1 MEKFPQCAI
10 CGTTQQLLRC
20 AKCKTIFYCSTA
32 HQHMDWPTHKH
43 SCRMLAKQRNNN
55 RMQHLQ
61 QAVAATTLN
70 NTNALTLPTSSGSN
84 STCTNSTSD
93 VDAGHHRWSLTT
105 SNDATAGIIGFGLL
119 GGSESAEVDP
129 SILTTVPPMAIMM
142 GKNVNGCGGVYERS
156 NVVSNDGIDTPN
168 QIPDTGGTVTSA
180 NLVQGPNAATT
191 ACMQPQYHH
200 VDQRLL
206 SPQYHQQQQQLM
218 QQQLQRQ
225 QMPPPQ
231 APYSPSS
238 NLSSHNAH
246 HQYEKSFSCQVG
258 SGGGVDENA
267 FGHANERRY
276 DELCRNIIN
285 DMNQY
290 GLSVVDDFLGVE
302 KGLQILNEVHRMYS
316 AGVFKDGQLVNNL
329 REEELRTIRGDK
341 ITWVKGVEPGCANVG
356 YLINQI
362 DAVIC
367 RANTMKNN
375 GQLGNYNI
383 KERTKAM
390 VACYPGSG
398 SHYVVHVDNPN
409 KDGRVITA
417 IYYLNVNWDTERS
430 GGVLRIF
437 PEHGN
442 SVADIEPKFD
452 RLIFFWSDR
461 RNPHEVQPS
470 HRTRYAITVWYFD
483 ANERE
488 AALNRI
494 KNNKNNTKAT
504 INTTAT
510 NANSTARPLAP
521 TNMHDNTNS
530 QTHTTNTT
538 APIITTQATQASTQ
552 ATTAIATTTPTST
565 PANMKTLTNAN
576 LNAIIS
582 SDSKCAIVNNTM
594 VNIDQHT
601 THSSNNKT
609 IVNTNTNL
617 CNSAALA
624 NSSEICT

>member
-1 MEKFPQCAI
+1 MENFPQCAI

-20 AKCKTIFYCSTA
+20 AKCKSIFYCSTT
-32 HQHMDWPTHKH
+32 HQHMDWPMHKL
-43 SCRMLAKQRNNN
+43 SCRMLAKQKNEN
-55 RMQHLQ
+55 RIQHLQ

-70 NTNALTLPTSSGSN
+70 NTLAPSMSTTSN
-84 STCTNSTSD
+84 D
-93 VDAGHHRWSLTT
+93 VDAGHHRWTNSM
-105 SNDATAGIIGFGLL
+105 NDMGIIGFGLL
-119 GGSESAEVDP
+119 GGNESAEVDP
-129 SILTTVPPMAIMM
+129 SVLTAVPPMAVMM
-142 GKNVNGCGGVYERS
+142 GNNDNGVVYNQS
-156 NVVSNDGIDTPN
+156 NGLANQSNPS
-168 QIPDTGGTVTSA
+168 QIPDAGGTVSGAGVMQNNTS
-180 NLVQGPNAATT
+180 L
-191 ACMQPQYHH
+191 CMQPQYHN

-206 SPQYHQQQQQLM
+206 SPQYHQQQHELM
-218 QQQLQRQ
+218 QQQLQYQ
-225 QMPPPQ
+225 QS
-231 APYSPSS
+231 SPSQTPYTA
-238 NLSSHNAH
+238 NITNHHAH
-246 HQYEKSFSCQVG
+246 HPYEKSICQVG

-267 FGHANERRY
+267 FGNANERRY
-276 DELCRNIIN
+276 DELCRNIIS

-494 KNNKNNTKAT
+494 KNSKNNAKSAT
-504 INTTAT
+504 NTTTTT
-510 NANSTARPLAP
+510 NANTTTRASAP
-521 TNMHDNTNS
+521 TNMHDNS
-530 QTHTTNTT
+530 SATHTNPQLNATNASAASLTTTQTTTAAALALATTTTT
-538 APIITTQATQASTQ
+538 APTM
-552 ATTAIATTTPTST
+552 PT
-565 PANMKTLTNAN
+565 PANSKMVANSNAN
-576 LNAIIS
+576 SNAIINN
-582 SDSKCAIVNNTM
+582 SKCASLNNTTTNM
-594 VNIDQHT
+594 NEHHHT
-601 THSSNNKT
+601 SSNN
-609 IVNTNTNL
+609 VV
-617 CNSAALA
+617 LA

>member
-20 AKCKTIFYCSTA
+20 AKCKSIFYCSTA
-32 HQHMDWPTHKH
+32 HQHMDWPMHKQ
-43 SCRMLAKQRNNN
+43 SCRMLAKQRNEN
-55 RMQHLQ
+55 RIQHLQ
-61 QAVAATTLN
+61 QAVAATTLS
-70 NTNALTLPTSSGSN
+70 NTIAPSMPTTSN
-84 STCTNSTSD
+84 D
-93 VDAGHHRWSLTT
+93 VDAGHHRWTT
-105 SNDATAGIIGFGLL
+105 STNDMAIIGFGLL
-119 GGSESAEVDP
+119 GGNESAEVDP
-129 SILTTVPPMAIMM
+129 SILTAVPPMAVMM
-142 GKNVNGCGGVYERS
+142 GNNDNGVAYNQTNGLANEA
-156 NVVSNDGIDTPN
+156 NPN
-168 QIPDTGGTVTSA
+168 QISDTGGTVTGAGIMQNNTS
-180 NLVQGPNAATT
+180 L
-191 ACMQPQYHH
+191 CMQPQYHH

-218 QQQLQRQ
+218 HQQLQCQ
-225 QMPPPQ
+225 QI
-231 APYSPSS
+231 SPSHTPYTA
-238 NLSSHNAH
+238 NLTNHNTH
-246 HQYEKSFSCQVG
+246 HHYEKSISCQVG

-267 FGHANERRY
+267 FGNANERRY
-276 DELCRNIIN
+276 DELCRNIIS

-375 GQLGNYNI
+375 GQMGNYNI

-417 IYYLNVNWDTERS
+417 IYYLNVNWDTDRS
-430 GGVLRIF
+430 GGILRIF

-494 KNNKNNTKAT
+494 KNNKNNAKSTT
-504 INTTAT
+504 NTTAR
-510 NANSTARPLAP
+510 ASAP
-521 TNMHDNTNS
+521 TNMHDNSST
-530 QTHTTNTT
+530 THTNPQLNTSNAS
-538 APIITTQATQASTQ
+538 APTI
-552 ATTAIATTTPTST
+552 ATTAAAPPTTATATTTPTMPT
-565 PANMKTLTNAN
+565 PANTKMVANSNATIN
-576 LNAIIS
+576 N
-582 SDSKCAIVNNTM
+582 SKCASINNATA
-594 VNIDQHT
+594 NIGEHHHT
-601 THSSNNKT
+601 NS
-609 IVNTNTNL
+609 
-617 CNSAALA
+617 NSAVLA

>member
-20 AKCKTIFYCSTA
+20 AKCKTIFYCSIA
-32 HQHMDWPTHKH
+32 HQHMDWPTHKQ
-43 SCRMLAKQRNNN
+43 SCRMLAKQKNNN
-55 RMQHLQ
+55 RIQHLQ

-70 NTNALTLPTSSGSN
+70 TPTLPNMSS
-84 STCTNSTSD
+84 D
-93 VDAGHHRWSLTT
+93 IDAGNHHWSTT
-105 SNDATAGIIGFGLL
+105 MNGVGIIGFGLID
-119 GGSESAEVDP
+119 GSESAEVDP
-129 SILTTVPPMAIMM
+129 SILTAVPPMAVM
-142 GKNVNGCGGVYERS
+142 GGNRNESGSINDSS
-156 NVVSNDGIDTPN
+156 NISANDGYEAIYK
-168 QIPDTGGTVTSA
+168 QISDTGGTVTSTSVIH
-180 NLVQGPNAATT
+180 NMSAATT
-191 ACMQPQYHH
+191 SCMQPQYHH

-206 SPQYHQQQQQLM
+206 SPQYHQQQQQLR
-218 QQQLQRQ
+218 QKQLQLQ
-225 QMPPPQ
+225 HMSPTQ
-231 APYSPSS
+231 APYSPTS
-238 NLSSHNAH
+238 NLSNHNTH
-246 HQYEKSFSCQVG
+246 HQYEKSFSCQIG

-267 FGHANERRY
+267 FGNANERRY
-276 DELCRNIIN
+276 DELCRNIIK
-285 DMNQY
+285 DMNEY

-302 KGLQILNEVHRMYS
+302 KGLQILNEVHHMYA

-341 ITWVKGVEPGCANVG
+341 ITWVKGQEPGCENVG

-367 RANTMKNN
+367 RANIMKNN
-375 GQLGNYNI
+375 GLLGNYNI

-417 IYYLNVNWDTERS
+417 IYYLNVNWDTARS

-437 PEHGN
+437 PSPFRIFPEHGN
-442 SVADIEPKFD
+442 TIADIDPKFD

-488 AALNRI
+488 EALNRI
-494 KNNKNNTKAT
+494 KNNKNNAKIPT
-504 INTTAT
+504 NTTSK
-510 NANSTARPLAP
+510 NANSTTRATAP
-521 TNMHDNTNS
+521 TNMHGNSNNTNTNTQS
-530 QTHTTNTT
+530 HTTNTT
-538 APIITTQATQASTQ
+538 SAHSVTTTTTSSSL
-552 ATTAIATTTPTST
+552 TAINTNI
-565 PANMKTLTNAN
+565 PANAN
-576 LNAIIS
+576 SNAIINN
-582 SDSKCAIVNNTM
+582 SKRASIKNSTAAVTE
-594 VNIDQHT
+594 HT
-601 THSSNNKT
+601 NSSNT
-609 IVNTNTNL
+609 TNISN
-617 CNSAALA
+617 NAALA